1 MSVIRGVS
9 PSRGDFMYSMADT
22 ICIPIASV
30 SEIGTTHVDKDL

>member
-1 MSVIRGVS
+1 
-9 PSRGDFMYSMADT
+9 MYSMADT